1 MSLDIGLRDSMAVHE
16 KTIETLIEAVRKVSN
31 SLDLDEV
38 LDTICDSLKELIDYS
53 AAVVCVVDPK
63 TGAIHDLKARGYP
76 EHGLEGDVLTSGN
89 GIIGWV
95 MKNGRAQL
103 VNDVKRDARYFKA
116 RPETRSEI
124 AAPIIRANGE
134 VIGVINLEADW
145 VNGYEEHHLELLK
158 MFASLAA
165 SAIDHTLLYRRV
177 MLQKRAESELELA
190 RQVVESQLP
199 RSFPLIEGFDIYGTT
214 IPVREVGGDYFDF
227 INSISDRLGILVAD
241 VSGKGL
247 AAALIMVT
255 FRAYLLATIMNELS
269 MRVVMARVNRLV
281 HETTEGE
288 RFITT
293 FYGLIDPEN
302 KRLLYINAGHNP
314 PLLLR
319 ADGTKRLLDQSG
331 LPLGVFADSRYSES
345 VVDFLPGD
353 ILALY
358 TDGVTEARNSR
369 DESFGL
375 ERLERVVR
383 QAGDLRAHQICQ
395 AVTTSVNDFSADIGG
410 PEDDLTISI
419 VKVKRG

>member
-1 MSLDIGLRDSMAVHE
+1 MALRESMAVHE
-16 KTIETLIEAVRKVSN
+16 KTTIEKLIEAVRKVSN
-31 SLDLDEV
+31 LLDLDEV

-63 TGAIHDLKARGYP
+63 TGTIQDLKSRGYP
-76 EHGLEGDVLTSGN
+76 AHGLEGDVLTSGN

-95 MKNGRAQL
+95 MKNGREQI

-145 VNGYEEHHLELLK
+145 VNGYEERHLELLK

-177 MLQKRAESELELA
+177 KLQRRVESELELA

-199 RSFPLIEGFDIYGTT
+199 RSFPLIDGFDIYGTT

-227 INSISDRLGILVAD
+227 INSISYRLGIIVAD

-255 FRAYLLATIMNELS
+255 FRAYLLATVINGLS
-269 MRVVMARVNRLV
+269 MRVVMARVNQLV

-288 RFITT
+288 RFITM
-293 FYGLIDPEN
+293 FYGLMDPEN

-314 PLLLR
+314 PMVLR
-319 ADGTKRLLDQSG
+319 ADGTKKLLDQSG

-353 ILALY
+353 ILVLY
-358 TDGVTEARNSR
+358 TDGVTEARNSA

-383 QAGDLRAHQICQ
+383 QAGELRAHQICE
-395 AVTTSVNDFSADIGG
+395 AVTTAVNDFSSGVGG

-419 VKVKRG
+419 VKVK